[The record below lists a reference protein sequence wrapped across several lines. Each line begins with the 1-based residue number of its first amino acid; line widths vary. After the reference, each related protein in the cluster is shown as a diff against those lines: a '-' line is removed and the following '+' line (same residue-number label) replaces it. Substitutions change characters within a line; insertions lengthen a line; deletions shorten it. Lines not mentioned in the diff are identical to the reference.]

1 MMKEKVIKFFKS
13 FFAGLTFLF
22 LVFSSPTAYAVTEL
36 TENTDLSAL
45 NLYQFTLT
53 QANME
58 VLSQSGVV
66 ERDYIPASG
75 NWVESTVFSLRVDKS
90 QSRQTID
97 TPIKL
102 RFNNAGM
109 VNGKVVDVYVTFNSI
124 DAYRV
129 QQNADY
135 YNPNKTVVPF
145 LTIDENWGT
154 KSIQIMDFI
163 WAPHPNLTKD
173 MYGSFALDAN
183 VTAELK
189 YQDGTPTD
197 LKMVMLPSD
206 IDVVTNAL
214 GREETFS
221 IFDNDTASS
230 KIIKSPYYALTKTV
244 TGNKTTW
251 HPTRNT
257 GDPWSE
263 HNISGFAV
271 RSETNAMHFESTT
284 TAVSGSLFGF
294 YVETP
299 KSPVKQVSTDKV
311 SSLAGQAV
319 DYTAKFTMP
328 TPGKDIIGSV
338 TSMQMIETFDDRLDF
353 QSLSIRFDGR
363 TLSEGGDYSVSHNGQ
378 KVTVTIAS
386 KYLTASNAGKEYTI
400 TYKTKTN
407 SKIVQNR
414 AVIENQ
420 VTHAVDNILLPSNKV
435 TTNVLFKKTH
445 QFISGTPNKNLPTEV
460 LNLLPQEQNGLEN
473 GTRVTP
479 EPPKGNKTKVSVAD
493 GNWTFQSYDKSSE
506 TIQDKDAHFIGTWTL
521 EEYEAPVKEVFNSD
535 GINIDNQEVKPGDE
549 LTYKITYKNTTD
561 SNKQVTI
568 TDVIPNYTE
577 YVRNSSSHSI
587 VQNKRWLKWTATVPK
602 DKTVTIQF
610 KVKVDSKVDG
620 QELNNTATVT
630 FGSTA
635 LSTNTTK
642 NKTPFKK
649 YVLPETGG
657 QGTIYYLFGGAVLT
671 TISALWLIRR
681 FKQTMTS

>member
-1 MMKEKVIKFFKS
+1 
-13 FFAGLTFLF
+13 
-22 LVFSSPTAYAVTEL
+22 
-36 TENTDLSAL
+36 
-45 NLYQFTLT
+45 
-53 QANME
+53 
-58 VLSQSGVV
+58 
-66 ERDYIPASG
+66 
-75 NWVESTVFSLRVDKS
+75 
-90 QSRQTID
+90 
-97 TPIKL
+97 
-102 RFNNAGM
+102 
-109 VNGKVVDVYVTFNSI
+109 
-124 DAYRV
+124 
-129 QQNADY
+129 
-135 YNPNKTVVPF
+135 
-145 LTIDENWGT
+145 
-154 KSIQIMDFI
+154 
-163 WAPHPNLTKD
+163 
-173 MYGSFALDAN
+173 
-183 VTAELK
+183 
-189 YQDGTPTD
+189 
-197 LKMVMLPSD
+197 
-206 IDVVTNAL
+206 
-214 GREETFS
+214 
-221 IFDNDTASS
+221 
-230 KIIKSPYYALTKTV
+230 
-244 TGNKTTW
+244 
-251 HPTRNT
+251 
-257 GDPWSE
+257 
-263 HNISGFAV
+263 
-271 RSETNAMHFESTT
+271 
-284 TAVSGSLFGF
+284 
-294 YVETP
+294 
-299 KSPVKQVSTDKV
+299 
-311 SSLAGQAV
+311 
-319 DYTAKFTMP
+319 MP

-353 QSLSIRFDGR
+353 QSLSVRFDGR

-420 VTHAVDNILLPSNKV
+420 VTHSVDNILLPSNKV

-506 TIQDKDAHFIGTWTL
+506 TIQDKDAHFIGTWTF

-587 VQNKRWLKWTATVPK
+587 VQHKRWLKWTVTVPK

-610 KVKVDSKVDG
+610 KVKVDNKVDG

-630 FGSTA
+630 FGRTA